1 MRVVLPGESLSLTV
15 EAEAPV
21 AENVIVGDVPGA
33 YTNVANEE
41 DLLNLV
47 PGDD

>member
-1 MRVVLPGESLSLTV
+1 MRVILPGESHTLTV

-21 AENVIVGDVPGA
+21 AENIIVGDVPDA

-41 DLLNLV
+41 DLLNLI
-47 PGDD
+47 PGD